1 MDQGHRR
8 IKSASWLG
16 LRGSLGGVYLP
27 WRNIIKS
34 RGGEAKVRAEG
45 GHSLWLL
52 WLLWGQ
58 QVPVK

>member
-27 WRNIIKS
+27 WRDIIKS
-34 RGGEAKVRAEG
+34 RGG
-45 GHSLWLL
+45 
-52 WLLWGQ
+52 WGKGQ
-58 QVPVK
+58 S